1 MKQKDFYYSTLYI
14 YDKTLNDALTAD
26 FAKSGERSKSKYLSD
41 LIALGLTAKKQHAE
55 LSACDKTANLYG
67 KLSAIEKHL
76 DELQR
81 LILSDQTEKE
91 IYRILLCNIYY
102 LLDSLAY
109 GELFNGECLDAG
121 LYDVLPPRLYKQL
134 NKLKDAYRR
143 AA

>member
-26 FAKSGERSKSKYLSD
+26 FAKSGERSKSKYLTD
-41 LIALGLTAKKQHAE
+41 LIALGLTAKKQRAE
-55 LSACDKTANLYG
+55 LSDCDKTADLYG
-67 KLSAIEKHL
+67 KLTVIEKRL

-81 LILSDQTEKE
+81 FILSDQTEKE
-91 IYRILLCNIYY
+91 IYRILLCNVYY

-109 GELFNGECLDAG
+109 GEVFNGECLDAG
-121 LYDVLPPRLYKQL
+121 LYDVLPPRLYRQFDR
-134 NKLKDAYRR
+134 LKEAYRR

>member
-26 FAKSGERSKSKYLSD
+26 FAESGERSKSKYLAD
-41 LIALGLTAKKQHAE
+41 LIALGLAAKKQRAQ
-55 LSACDKTANLYG
+55 LSDCDKTADLYG
-67 KLSAIEKHL
+67 KLSSIEKRL

-81 LILSDQTEKE
+81 FILSDQTEKE
-91 IYRILLCNIYY
+91 IYRILLCNVYY

-109 GELFNGECLDAG
+109 GEVFNGECLDAG

-134 NKLKDAYRR
+134 NKLKETYRR

>member
-26 FAKSGERSKSKYLSD
+26 FAKSGERSKSKYLAD
-41 LIALGLTAKKQHAE
+41 LIALGLTAKKQRAE
-55 LSACDKTANLYG
+55 LSDCDKTADIYG
-67 KLSAIEKHL
+67 KLSLIEKRL
-76 DELQR
+76 DEMQR
-81 LILSDQTEKE
+81 FILSDQTEKE
-91 IYRILLCNIYY
+91 IYRILLCNVYY

-109 GELFNGECLDAG
+109 GEVFNGECLDAG

-134 NKLKDAYRR
+134 NKLKEAYRR

>member
-26 FAKSGERSKSKYLSD
+26 FAGSGERSKSKYLAD
-41 LIALGLTAKKQHAE
+41 LIALGLTAKKQCAE
-55 LSACDKTANLYG
+55 LFDCDKTADIYG
-67 KLSAIEKHL
+67 KLSSIEKRL
-76 DELQR
+76 DELQWFT
-81 LILSDQTEKE
+81 LSDQTEKE
-91 IYRILLCNIYY
+91 IYRILLCNVYY

-109 GELFNGECLDAG
+109 GEVFNGECLDAG

-134 NKLKDAYRR
+134 NKLKEVYRR

>member
-26 FAKSGERSKSKYLSD
+26 FAASGERSKSKYLAD
-41 LIALGLTAKKQHAE
+41 LIALGLTAKKQRAE
-55 LSACDKTANLYG
+55 LSDRDKTADIYE
-67 KLSAIEKHL
+67 KLSSIEKRL

-81 LILSDQTEKE
+81 FILSDQMEKE
-91 IYRILLCNIYY
+91 IYRILLCNVYY
-102 LLDSLAY
+102 FLDSLAY
-109 GELFNGECLDAG
+109 GEVFNGECLDVG

-134 NKLKDAYRR
+134 NKLKEVYCR

>member
-26 FAKSGERSKSKYLSD
+26 FAKSGERCKTTYLSD
-41 LIALGLTAKKQHAE
+41 LIALGLTAKKQRAE
-55 LSACDKTANLYG
+55 LSDCDKTADIYG
-67 KLSAIEKHL
+67 KLSSIEKRL

-81 LILSDQTEKE
+81 FILSDHTEKE
-91 IYRILLCNIYY
+91 IYRILLCNIFY
-102 LLDSLAY
+102 LLDSIAY
-109 GELFNGECLDAG
+109 GEVFNGECLDAG

-134 NKLKDAYRR
+134 NKLKEAYRR